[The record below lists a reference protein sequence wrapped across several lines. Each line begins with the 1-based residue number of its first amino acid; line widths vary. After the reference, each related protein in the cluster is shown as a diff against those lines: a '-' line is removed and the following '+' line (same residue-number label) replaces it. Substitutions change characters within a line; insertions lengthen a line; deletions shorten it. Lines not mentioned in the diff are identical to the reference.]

1 MKKYL
6 LIISFFVLQIS
17 FGQQNTT
24 TYYFI
29 RHAEKVDNSQNPDLS
44 ETGLK
49 RAALWNILFSEVD
62 FDEIYSTDYKR
73 TIQTASPTATAKNI
87 QIKLYNPKTINL
99 DSFKKEKLGKKVLIV
114 GHSNTTP
121 KFVNQ
126 MINQNLFTDIEDET
140 FGNLYIVTIID
151 GVITFQLLKL
161 P

>member
-1 MKKYL
+1 MKKNL
-6 LIISFFVLQIS
+6 LILALLFLNIS
-17 FGQQNTT
+17 FGQQNIT

-49 RAALWNILFSEVD
+49 RASLWNNIFSEVD

-73 TIQTASPTATAKNI
+73 TLQTASPTATTKKI
-87 QIKLYNPKTINL
+87 EIKLYNPKTINIE
-99 DSFKKEKLGKKVLIV
+99 SFKKETLGKKVLIV

-121 KFVNQ
+121 KFVNDI
-126 MINQNLFTDIEDET
+126 INQQLFSDIEDET

-151 GVITFQLLKL
+151 GVISSQLLKL

>member
-1 MKKYL
+1 M
-6 LIISFFVLQIS
+6 
-17 FGQQNTT
+17 
-24 TYYFI
+24 
-29 RHAEKVDNSQNPDLS
+29 DNSQNPDLS

-49 RAALWNILFSEVD
+49 RASLWNNIFSEVD
-62 FDEIYSTDYKR
+62 FDEIYSTEYKR
-73 TIQTASPTATAKNI
+73 TIQTASPTATAKKI
-87 QIKLYNPKTINL
+87 QVKLYNPKTLNIE
-99 DSFKKEKLGKKVLIV
+99 SFKKETLGKKVLIV

-140 FGNLYIVTIID
+140 FGNLYIVTIND

>member
-1 MKKYL
+1 MKKFL
-6 LIISFFVLQIS
+6 LLLTLLFLNIS
-17 FGQQNTT
+17 FGQKTIT
-24 TYYFI
+24 TYYFV

-49 RAALWNILFSEVD
+49 RASLWNNIFSEVD

-73 TIQTASPTATAKNI
+73 TIQTASPTATTKKI
-87 QIKLYNPKTINL
+87 EIKLYNPKTINIE
-99 DSFKKEKLGKKVLIV
+99 SFKKETLGKKVLIV

-121 KFVNQ
+121 KFVNDI
-126 MINQNLFTDIEDET
+126 INQNLFSDIEDAT

-151 GVITFQLLKL
+151 GIISSQLLKL

>member
-6 LIISFFVLQIS
+6 LIIALFVLQIS
-17 FGQQNTT
+17 FGQQGTT

-44 ETGLK
+44 EIGLE
-49 RAALWNILFSEVD
+49 RANLWNKIFSEIS

-73 TIQTASPTATAKNI
+73 TIQTATPTATTKKI
-87 QIKLYNPKTINL
+87 QIKLYNPKTIAIE
-99 DSFKKEKLGKKVLIV
+99 SFQKETLGKKVLII

-121 KFVNQ
+121 NFVNQ
-126 MINQNLFTDIEDET
+126 IINQKIYADIEDTT
-140 FGNLYIVTIID
+140 FGNLYIVTIND
-151 GVITFQLLKL
+151 GTITHQLLKL

>member
-6 LIISFFVLQIS
+6 LIIALFILQIS
-17 FGQQNTT
+17 FGQQSTT

-44 ETGLK
+44 EIGLE
-49 RAALWNILFSEVD
+49 RAKLWNKIFSEVS

-73 TIQTASPTATAKNI
+73 TIQTATPTAADNKI
-87 QIKLYNPKTINL
+87 QIKLYNPKTIAI
-99 DSFKKEKLGKKVLIV
+99 DSFKKETLGKKVLIV

-121 KFVNQ
+121 NFVNQ
-126 MINQNLFTDIEDET
+126 IINQKIYADIEDTT
-140 FGNLYIVTIID
+140 FGNLYIVTIND
-151 GVITFQLLKL
+151 GTITHQLLKL

>member
-6 LIISFFVLQIS
+6 LIIALFILQIS
-17 FGQQNTT
+17 FGQQSTT

-44 ETGLK
+44 EIGLE
-49 RAALWNILFSEVD
+49 RANLWNKIFSEVS

-73 TIQTASPTATAKNI
+73 TIQTATPTAVDNKI
-87 QIKLYNPKTINL
+87 QIKLYNPKTIAI
-99 DSFKKEKLGKKVLIV
+99 DSFKKETLGKKVLIV

-121 KFVNQ
+121 NFVNQ
-126 MINQNLFTDIEDET
+126 IINQKIYADIEDTT
-140 FGNLYIVTIID
+140 FGNLYIVTIND
-151 GVITFQLLKL
+151 GTITHQLLKL

>member
-1 MKKYL
+1 MKKFLVL
-6 LIISFFVLQIS
+6 LALLFLNIS
-17 FGQQNTT
+17 FGQQNIT
-24 TYYFI
+24 TYYLI

-49 RAALWNILFSEVD
+49 RANQWNTIFSEIS

-73 TIQTASPTATAKNI
+73 TIQTASPTATVKNI
-87 QIKLYNPKTINL
+87 QIKLYDPKTINI
-99 DSFKKEKLGKKVLIV
+99 DSFKKEKLGKKILIV

-121 KFVNQ
+121 KFVNDI
-126 MINQNLFTDIEDET
+126 INQNIFSAIEDAT